1 VIEVVAVE
9 AQHADGAS
17 WSTLPLL
24 VSGMM
29 TAGSVGVMSPHLL
42 LVYPVYFALI
52 NAVLTA
58 AIGHRRAAGSRRKAQ
73 GARGLALAR

>member
-17 WSTLPLL
+17 WSTLRLL

-29 TAGSVGVMSPHLL
+29 TAGSVGVMSPHL